1 MLDQDKM
8 CHSIEILME
17 YISITLLSGRY
28 DFVVEGYEETYRIK
42 LINDNLS
49 ITEDLDDYSTSIVR
63 FDSSKSS
70 INSKG
75 YEKYLIK
82 KLDNSLAEYMRINMV
97 LNQITKLQYK
107 QKYCL
112 INRLI
117 LQKSISEICKKIN
130 ISPSTYY
137 RILHAAKL
145 NLALLLPEV
154 YAIKGVKK

>member
-8 CHSIEILME
+8 CNSIVILME
-17 YISITLLSGRY
+17 YISITLRSGRY
-28 DFVVEGYEETYRIK
+28 DFVIEGYEETYCIK

-49 ITEDLDDYSTSIVR
+49 ITDELNDYSTSVVK

-82 KLDNSLAEYMRINMV
+82 TLDNSLAEFMRINMV

-112 INRLI
+112 INGLI
-117 LQKSISEICKKIN
+117 LHKSIAEICKKIH
-130 ISPSTYY
+130 ISQASYY